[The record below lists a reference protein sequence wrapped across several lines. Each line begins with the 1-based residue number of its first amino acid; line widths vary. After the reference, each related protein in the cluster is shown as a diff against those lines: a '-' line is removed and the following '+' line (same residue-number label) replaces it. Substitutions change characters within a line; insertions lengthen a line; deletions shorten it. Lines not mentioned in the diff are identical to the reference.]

1 MKFVV
6 FWGGLGNQ
14 MFEYLYYSYLKRIN
28 PNEKIYAYCLSSELK
43 VHNGFELSKWFDV
56 KLIYPNI
63 FGRIFCKTLMF
74 FDKIQR
80 HAYLPFRVMSR
91 DGYQKDSALIHWG
104 CFQDKKYFKSN
115 YSSLRFR
122 SDLRLDEENMIL
134 LKKIQETNS
143 VAVHIRRGDYLA
155 SAIRDIYGG
164 ICTPAYYQKAINTVL
179 ENVPNATFF
188 FFSDDTAYIEQNFN
202 IEKKVVV
209 SCNKGEKSFFDM
221 YLMAH
226 CKHMILANSTF
237 SCMAAYLNTN
247 VQSVYCPNRWT
258 NLDPSPDL
266 ILEKWTI
273 VNS

>member
-6 FWGGLGNQ
+6 FSGGLGNQ
-14 MFEYLYYSYLKRIN
+14 MFEYLYYSYLKRIY
-28 PNEKIYAYCLSSELK
+28 PTEKIYAYCFSSELK
-43 VHNGFELSKWFDV
+43 AHNGFELSKWFDV

-63 FGRIFCKTLMF
+63 FGRVFCKTFILL
-74 FDKIQR
+74 DKIQR
-80 HAYLPFRVMSR
+80 HVHLPFRVMSR
-91 DGYQKDSALIHWG
+91 DGYQKNSAWIHWG
-104 CFQDKKYFKSN
+104 YFQDKKYFKSN
-115 YSSLRFR
+115 SSSLQFKL
-122 SDLRLDEENMIL
+122 DLRLDEKNTIL

-143 VAVHIRRGDYLA
+143 VAVHIRRGDFLG

-164 ICTPAYYQKAINTVL
+164 ICTPAYYQKAIDAVL

-188 FFSDDTAYIEQNFN
+188 FFSDDTEYIEKNFN
-202 IEKKVVV
+202 IENKVVV

-221 YLMAH
+221 FLMSH

-258 NLDPSPDL
+258 NLNPSPDL
-266 ILEKWTI
+266 ILEKWI
-273 VNS
+273 IINS

>member
-14 MFEYLYYSYLKRIN
+14 MFEYLYYSYLKKIN
-28 PNEKIYAYCLSSELK
+28 PAEKIFAYSLSSELK
-43 VHNGFELSKWFDV
+43 VHNGFELAKWFEV
-56 KLIYPNI
+56 ELTYPNI
-63 FGRIFCKTLMF
+63 FGRMFCKAFMF

-80 HAYLPFRVMSR
+80 HAHLPFRVMSR
-91 DGYQKDSALIHWG
+91 DGYQDDSAWVHWG
-104 CFQDKKYFKSN
+104 CFQDKKYLKN
-115 YSSLRFR
+115 NCSSLQFK
-122 SDLRLDEENMIL
+122 SDLRLDEENTKL

-155 SAIRDIYGG
+155 SAVRDIYGG
-164 ICTPAYYQKAINTVL
+164 ICTPAYYQKAIDAIL
-179 ENVPNATFF
+179 QNVPNATFF
-188 FFSDDTAYIEQNFN
+188 FFSDDTPYIEQNFN
-202 IEKKVVV
+202 LENKVVV
-209 SCNKGEKSFFDM
+209 SCNRGGKSFFDM
-221 YLMAH
+221 FLMAH

-258 NLDPSPDL
+258 NSNPSPDL
-266 ILEKWTI
+266 ILEKWII